1 MSTSIMK
8 SNDADDESGPVTH
21 RVVVFDVHEDPE
33 TLERILTS
41 MPGMDRTSARKL
53 LHSLPGIIPRPMSRN
68 AAAVVANSIRRL
80 GLNSAA
86 IPSGEIPDL
95 CHAEQTHHLRI
106 TDELLEVVDID
117 GTQHSWPWQAVAV
130 LSVGVVPSTAPAR
143 HRPAST
149 LSQGSSHRSWNDGVT
164 LPARSRAEAFL
175 VLNADQ
181 PVFTFASDE
190 MNYECLGSRM
200 TGSSKSNFRQLIKD
214 LMARSATARVTPST
228 RVFLDRSPVRHYE
241 FRTRD
246 EFRRY
251 TEFQTLL
258 SGRSGVGVQAAVDTS
273 STDRNL

>member
-1 MSTSIMK
+1 MSTSIVK
-8 SNDADDESGPVTH
+8 PNDPDDDSVPVPH
-21 RVVVFDVHEDPE
+21 RVVVFDVHEDSE
-33 TLERILTS
+33 ALERILTS
-41 MPGMDRTSARKL
+41 MSGMDRTSARKL
-53 LHSLPGIIPRPMSRN
+53 LHSLPGIIPRPMSRH

-80 GLNSAA
+80 GLNAAA
-86 IPSGEIPDL
+86 IPANEIPDL
-95 CHAEQTHHLRI
+95 SHAERTHHLHI
-106 TDELLEVVDID
+106 VDDLLKVIDID
-117 GTQHSWPWQAVAV
+117 NTEHSWPWNAFSV
-130 LSVGVVPSTAPAR
+130 LSVGVVPSSAPAR

-164 LPARSRAEAFL
+164 LSAGNRAEAFV
-175 VLNADQ
+175 VLAADQ

-214 LMARSATARVTPST
+214 LMSRSPNAWVTPST
-228 RVFLDRSPVRHYE
+228 RAFLDRSPVRHYE

-258 SGRSGVGVQAAVDTS
+258 SGRSGVGVQAVRES
-273 STDRNL
+273 CSVRH

>member
-1 MSTSIMK
+1 MSTSIVK
-8 SNDADDESGPVTH
+8 SNDEDDESGPATH
-21 RVVVFDVHEDPE
+21 RVVVFDVQEDPE
-33 TLERILTS
+33 ALERILTS
-41 MPGMDRTSARKL
+41 MPGMDRTAARKL
-53 LHSLPGIIPRPMSRN
+53 LHSLPGIIPRPMSRH

-86 IPSGEIPDL
+86 IPAGEIPDL
-95 CHAEQTHHLRI
+95 CHAEHTHHLRI
-106 TDELLEVVDID
+106 TDELLEVIDID
-117 GTQHSWPWQAVAV
+117 GTQHSWPWQAVSV

-143 HRPAST
+143 HRPAAT

-214 LMARSATARVTPST
+214 LMARSATAWVTPST
-228 RVFLDRSPVRHYE
+228 RAFLDRSPVRHYE

-258 SGRSGVGVQAAVDTS
+258 SGHSGVGVQAAVDTS
-273 STDRNL
+273 AIERNS

>member
-1 MSTSIMK
+1 MSTSIVK
-8 SNDADDESGPVTH
+8 SNDEDDESGPATH
-21 RVVVFDVHEDPE
+21 RVVVFDVQEDPE
-33 TLERILTS
+33 ALERILTS
-41 MPGMDRTSARKL
+41 MPGMDRTAARKL
-53 LHSLPGIIPRPMSRN
+53 LHSLPGIIPRPMSRH

-86 IPSGEIPDL
+86 IPAGEIPDL
-95 CHAEQTHHLRI
+95 CHAEHTHHLRI
-106 TDELLEVVDID
+106 TDELLEVIDID
-117 GTQHSWPWQAVAV
+117 GTQHSWPWQAVSV
-130 LSVGVVPSTAPAR
+130 LS
-143 HRPAST
+143 
-149 LSQGSSHRSWNDGVT
+149 DGVT

-214 LMARSATARVTPST
+214 LMARSATAWVTPST
-228 RVFLDRSPVRHYE
+228 RAFLDRSPVRHYE

-258 SGRSGVGVQAAVDTS
+258 SGHSGVGVQAAVDTS
-273 STDRNL
+273 AIERNS